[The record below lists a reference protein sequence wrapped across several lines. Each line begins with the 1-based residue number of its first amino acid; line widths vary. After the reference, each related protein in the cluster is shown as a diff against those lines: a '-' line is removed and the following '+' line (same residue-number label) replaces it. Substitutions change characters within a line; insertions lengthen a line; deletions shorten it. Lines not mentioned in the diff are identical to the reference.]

1 MDSLELNKIIA
12 GVLGAVLT
20 LLLFSWVGDLV
31 YGLGEG
37 GHDEAHLAYEIAL
50 PEGDAEVAEVEEG
63 PSIGELLVTASAEN
77 GEGLFRACAACHTAT
92 EEANKVGPYLLNV
105 IGRDIAAVNGFAYSD
120 ALLTIDGVWTAEN
133 FSHFIESPRGWAPG
147 TKMGYN
153 GMSRA
158 GDRADIIAYLVEV
171 SGQTLEDF
179 IVLPEEE
186 PATEEAAV
194 EDAATE
200 DAAVE
205 GEETLEETTAVEE
218 TPTEEAPVEEESGE
232 AVEDTADSTTDSLV
246 EPAEQMIEGVDA
258 IGGEAAVE
266 GDATVEGEEAT
277 ETDQTN
283 DAEVTSVPTE
293 VEEQS
298 DSAEVE
304 TAPVE
309 EAEPVEE
316 AAPAEEAAP
325 VEDVAPVEQETAPA
339 VDAIEEEEAA
349 APVDPAPARET
360 ASDETAPVEAAPV
373 ETAPVESGAA
383 DMPAFMAN
391 ASAEDGERAFRACRA
406 CHVVEEGVNRVGPSL
421 YGVIDRD
428 IGSVEDFNYSSA
440 MAEKDGAWTYE
451 NLDAYLTAPRT
462 WLPGTKM
469 AYAGMRR
476 DQDRAKIGRAHV

>member
-50 PEGDAEVAEVEEG
+50 PEGDAEVAEVDEG

-105 IGRDIAAVNGFAYSD
+105 IGRDIAAVDGFAYSD
-120 ALLTIDGVWTAEN
+120 ALLTIDGTWTAEN
-133 FSHFIESPRGWAPG
+133 FSHFIENPRGWAPG

-158 GDRADIIAYLVEV
+158 GDRADIIAYLVEA

-186 PATEEAAV
+186 PATEDTAV
-194 EDAATE
+194 EDVAAE
-200 DAAVE
+200 EAAVE

-218 TPTEEAPVEEESGE
+218 APTEEAPVEEESGE

-266 GDATVEGEEAT
+266 GDATVEGEEA
-277 ETDQTN
+277 
-283 DAEVTSVPTE
+283 
-293 VEEQS
+293 
-298 DSAEVE
+298 
-304 TAPVE
+304 APVE
-309 EAEPVEE
+309 EV
-316 AAPAEEAAP
+316 APAEE
-325 VEDVAPVEQETAPA
+325 ETAPA
-339 VDAIEEEEAA
+339 VDTIEEEEAA
-349 APVDPAPARET
+349 APADPAPASET
-360 ASDETAPVEAAPV
+360 ASDETAPVE
-373 ETAPVESGAA
+373 TAPIESGAA

-476 DQDRAKIGRAHV
+476 DQDRANVIAYLEAASQ

>member
-50 PEGDAEVAEVEEG
+50 PEGDAEVAEVDEG

-105 IGRDIAAVNGFAYSD
+105 MGRDIAAVDGFAYSD

-258 IGGEAAVE
+258 IDGEAAVE
-266 GDATVEGEEAT
+266 DDATVEGEEAA
-277 ETDQTN
+277 EATDTDLTN
-283 DAEVTSVPTE
+283 DAEVISVPT
-293 VEEQS
+293 VIEEQLES
-298 DSAEVE
+298 IE
-304 TAPVE
+304 TEPAPVE
-309 EAEPVEE
+309 GVAPVEE
-316 AAPAEEAAP
+316 AAPVEEVAPAEE
-325 VEDVAPVEQETAPA
+325 ETAPA

-349 APVDPAPARET
+349 APAAPAPASET
-360 ASDETAPVEAAPV
+360 ASVEAAPV

-383 DMPAFMAN
+383 DIPAFMAN

-476 DQDRAKIGRAHV
+476 EQDRANVIAYLEAASQ

>member
-92 EEANKVGPYLLNV
+92 EQANKVGPYLLNV
-105 IGRDIAAVNGFAYSD
+105 MGRDIAAVDGFAYSD

-186 PATEEAAV
+186 PATEDTAV
-194 EDAATE
+194 EDVAAE
-200 DAAVE
+200 EAAVE

-218 TPTEEAPVEEESGE
+218 APTEEAPVEEESGE

-266 GDATVEGEEAT
+266 GDATVEGEEA
-277 ETDQTN
+277 
-283 DAEVTSVPTE
+283 
-293 VEEQS
+293 
-298 DSAEVE
+298 
-304 TAPVE
+304 APVE
-309 EAEPVEE
+309 EV
-316 AAPAEEAAP
+316 APAEE
-325 VEDVAPVEQETAPA
+325 ETAPA
-339 VDAIEEEEAA
+339 VDTIEEEEAA
-349 APVDPAPARET
+349 APADPAPASET
-360 ASDETAPVEAAPV
+360 ASDETAPVE
-373 ETAPVESGAA
+373 TAPIESGAA

-476 DQDRAKIGRAHV
+476 DQDRANVIAYLEAASQ

>member
-50 PEGDAEVAEVEEG
+50 PEGDAEVAEVEKG

-105 IGRDIAAVNGFAYSD
+105 IGRDIAAVDGFTYSD

-158 GDRADIIAYLVEV
+158 GDRADIIAYLVEA

-186 PATEEAAV
+186 PATEDAAI
-194 EDAATE
+194 EDTATE
-200 DAAVE
+200 DAVVE
-205 GEETLEETTAVEE
+205 GEETLEETTAIEE
-218 TPTEEAPVEEESGE
+218 APTEEAPVEEEPEE

-258 IGGEAAVE
+258 IDGEAAVE
-266 GDATVEGEEAT
+266 DDATVEGEEAA
-277 ETDQTN
+277 EATDTDLTN
-283 DAEVTSVPTE
+283 DAEVISVPT
-293 VEEQS
+293 VIEEQLES
-298 DSAEVE
+298 IE
-304 TAPVE
+304 TEPAPVE
-309 EAEPVEE
+309 G
-316 AAPAEEAAP
+316 
-325 VEDVAPVEQETAPA
+325 VAPVEQETAPA

-349 APVDPAPARET
+349 TPTDPAPARET
-360 ASDETAPVEAAPV
+360 APVETAPIEAAPV
-373 ETAPVESGAA
+373 ETAPIESGAA

-440 MAEKDGAWTYE
+440 MAEKDGTWTYE

-476 DQDRAKIGRAHV
+476 EQDRANVIAYLEAASQ

>member
-92 EEANKVGPYLLNV
+92 EQANKVGPYLLNV
-105 IGRDIAAVNGFAYSD
+105 MGRDIAAVDGFAYSD

-179 IVLPEEE
+179 IVLPEV
-186 PATEEAAV
+186 V
-194 EDAATE
+194 E
-200 DAAVE
+200 V
-205 GEETLEETTAVEE
+205 EETLEETPIVEE
-218 TPTEEAPVEEESGE
+218 TPIAEEAGE
-232 AVEDTADSTTDSLV
+232 VLEDTADSTTDSLV

-258 IGGEAAVE
+258 IDGEAAVE
-266 GDATVEGEEAT
+266 DDATVEGEEAA
-277 ETDQTN
+277 EATDTDLTN
-283 DAEVTSVPTE
+283 DAEVISVPT
-293 VEEQS
+293 VIEEQLES
-298 DSAEVE
+298 IE
-304 TAPVE
+304 TEPAPVE
-309 EAEPVEE
+309 GVAPVEE
-316 AAPAEEAAP
+316 AAPVEEVAPAEE
-325 VEDVAPVEQETAPA
+325 ETAPA

-349 APVDPAPARET
+349 APAAPAPASET
-360 ASDETAPVEAAPV
+360 ASVEAAPV

-383 DMPAFMAN
+383 DIPAFMAN

-451 NLDAYLTAPRT
+451 NLDAYLTAPRS

-476 DQDRAKIGRAHV
+476 DQDRANVIAYLEAASQ